1 MFILTMDSG
10 SPIIGGKDTSAD
22 GLIEMIGARNAFD
35 SFEGW
40 KPVGTE
46 SIIDAAPDIILI
58 SNRGAHSYKNL
69 DNMYNHPTVKYTPAA
84 INKNIIALDGMQ
96 MLGFGPRTIE
106 TALYLSKKFQ
116 TIENN

>member
-1 MFILTMDSG
+1 MIVGLVGWIGSGKNTVANILTEKHNFNPDSYVTYEQVAN
-10 SPIIGGKDTSAD
+10 SKRP
-22 GLIEMIGARNAFD
+22 
-35 SFEGW
+35 
-40 KPVGTE
+40 
-46 SIIDAAPDIILI
+46 APFML
-58 SNRGAHSYKNL
+58 YKNL
-69 DNMYNHPTVKYTPAA
+69 DNMHNHPTVKYTPAA